1 MRLSL
6 HWLTSLMIN
15 SWRWQGWVTLGPWV
29 NLSGGLLSYEWW
41 HNDKAEC
48 HHFVA
53 RGGEIGREMA
63 DSFRPAYQRY
73 PVLTTPCLKQ
83 REFGV
88 HRSLFSAHC
97 RLSLIDDLEV
107 LLCVCWCVR
116 VPAGRCSCWRVLDGS
131 WKCYSYI
138 YSRGKYVMRLQW
150 IKYSAQ
156 ILMYL
161 YATSIFFYSTTSQRE
176 MLHFQ
181 PHQLSQELTTL
192 TTSCF
197 TKISTH
203 KIYEELLKYGDLL

>member
-1 MRLSL
+1 MSPFR
-6 HWLTSLMIN
+6 
-15 SWRWQGWVTLGPWV
+15 
-29 NLSGGLLSYEWW
+29 
-41 HNDKAEC
+41 C
-48 HHFVA
+48 A
-53 RGGEIGREMA
+53 RGRNRPWNGWLFQTGIRDTRDIPCSPRHVWNRESSGFIEVYFQLIVDFLWSMTGR
-63 DSFRPAYQRY
+63 
-73 PVLTTPCLKQ
+73 
-83 REFGV
+83 
-88 HRSLFSAHC
+88 FS
-97 RLSLIDDLEV
+97 
-107 LLCVCWCVR
+107 CVC
-116 VPAGRCSCWRVLDGS
+116 AGVCECQQGDVLAEGVLDGS

>member
-1 MRLSL
+1 MK
-6 HWLTSLMIN
+6 WLT
-15 SWRWQGWVTLGPWV
+15 
-29 NLSGGLLSYEWW
+29 LSDRHMW
-41 HNDKAEC
+41 
-48 HHFVA
+48 
-53 RGGEIGREMA
+53 
-63 DSFRPAYQRY
+63 YQRY

-97 RLSLIDDLEV
+97 RLSLIDDRRFC
-107 LLCVCWCVR
+107 CVC
-116 VPAGRCSCWRVLDGS
+116 AGVCECQQGDVLAEGVLDGS